1 MLAYVHLLLLYGFLN
16 ITLKEYYYWVG
27 VMQLKEDWMENIIN
41 DYYVK
46 SWLFVQKESKR
57 QYHMVLVSG
66 SWVTEKPDFF

>member
-1 MLAYVHLLLLYGFLN
+1 
-16 ITLKEYYYWVG
+16 
-27 VMQLKEDWMENIIN
+27 MQLKEDWMENIIN